1 MKAIYLLALLPVI
14 GFFGGLSFAN
24 RVEPYVAGMPFLF
37 FWIILWVGLTSV
49 IMAVI
54 YRLDPANKEEME

>member
-1 MKAIYLLALLPVI
+1 MRPLYLLAFLPVI

-24 RVEPYVAGMPFLF
+24 RVEPYVLGLPFLF
-37 FWIILWVGLTSV
+37 FWIILWVALTSV

-54 YRLDPANKEEME
+54 YRFDPANKEEL

>member
-1 MKAIYLLALLPVI
+1 MKPLYLLAIFPVI

-24 RVEPYVAGMPFLF
+24 RVEPYVLGLPFLF
-37 FWIILWVGLTSV
+37 FWIILWVALTSV

-54 YRLDPANKEEME
+54 YRFDPANKEEL